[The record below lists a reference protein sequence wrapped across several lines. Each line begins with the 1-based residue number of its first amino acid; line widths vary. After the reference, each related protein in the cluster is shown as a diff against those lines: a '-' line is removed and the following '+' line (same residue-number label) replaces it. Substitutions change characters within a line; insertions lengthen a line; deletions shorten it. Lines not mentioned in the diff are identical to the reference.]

1 MAASEV
7 VLGRTSPAG
16 RPAPIASKL
25 HLVGLLLLLF
35 GTAAAGF
42 FAQHHATAAPAGAAP
57 AGQLA
62 EHGKAIHIYL
72 VALFMVWALFYYC
85 YAGVRR
91 AGGTLASFSAGRWNS
106 AKDLLM
112 DVAIAIPFFA
122 VWEGVAYGVHYLLDA
137 LHPSGAAAAVDS
149 LLPKS
154 AVEIT
159 LWVLLCATAGFCE
172 EMAFRGYLQK
182 QFHAL
187 TGSIVL
193 AVVLQGVVFG
203 IAHGYQGWKNVVV
216 ITALGVLYGAL
227 AAWRRNLRANMMSHA
242 WSDFW
247 EGWLKFLIFR

>member
-1 MAASEV
+1 
-7 VLGRTSPAG
+7 
-16 RPAPIASKL
+16 
-25 HLVGLLLLLF
+25 
-35 GTAAAGF
+35 
-42 FAQHHATAAPAGAAP
+42 
-57 AGQLA
+57 
-62 EHGKAIHIYL
+62 
-72 VALFMVWALFYYC
+72 
-85 YAGVRR
+85 
-91 AGGTLASFSAGRWNS
+91 
-106 AKDLLM
+106 M

-137 LHPSGAAAAVDS
+137 LHPSGAAAVDS